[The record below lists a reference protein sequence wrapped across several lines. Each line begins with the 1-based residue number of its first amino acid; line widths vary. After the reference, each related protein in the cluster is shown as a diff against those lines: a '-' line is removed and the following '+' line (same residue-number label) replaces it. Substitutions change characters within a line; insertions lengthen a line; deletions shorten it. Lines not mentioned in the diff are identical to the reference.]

1 MKKIWEYLL
10 AGVLFTVPFAI
21 SIWILYKI
29 FIFLNG
35 ILGEIVKKLIPAFY
49 VPGLGLIILILILL
63 FFGFLAKNIIGKKLF
78 QLLNALF
85 EKIPILNKIYYFV
98 KIVVENI
105 LSPNKKAFK
114 DVVLVEFPGKD
125 TYMLGFVTGKP
136 PKEIEEKVVDKELV
150 NVFVPIPNSFFI
162 MKNASELKKVDLNI
176 EDAFKLI
183 FSVGVFKKEE
193 NKKL

>member
-1 MKKIWEYLL
+1 MKKIWEYIL
-10 AGVLFTVPFAI
+10 AGILFIVPFTI
-21 SIWILYKI
+21 SVWILYKI

-35 ILGEIVKKLIPAFY
+35 IIGNIVKKFIPAFY
-49 VPGLGLIILILILL
+49 VPGIGIILLILILL
-63 FFGFLAKNIIGKKLF
+63 FFGFLAKNVIGKKLF
-78 QLLNALF
+78 QFLNALF
-85 EKIPILNKIYYFV
+85 RRIPFLNKIYYFV

-125 TYMLGFVTGKP
+125 AYMLGFITGNP
-136 PKEIEEKVVDKELV
+136 PKEIEEKTPDKQLV

-162 MKNASELKKVDLNI
+162 MKDASELKKIDISI

-183 FSVGVFKKEE
+183 FSAGVFKKDE